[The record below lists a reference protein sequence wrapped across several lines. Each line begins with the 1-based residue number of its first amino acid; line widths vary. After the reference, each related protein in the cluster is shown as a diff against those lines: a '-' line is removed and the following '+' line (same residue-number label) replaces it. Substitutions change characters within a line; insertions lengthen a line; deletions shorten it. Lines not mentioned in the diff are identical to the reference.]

1 MDDVSNNLSMEGR
14 SPPERLPSDTVQLI
28 FLTIVLL
35 VGLPSNFL
43 VLTRILTHY
52 QTSNKDSIKAGFLLL
67 KLNLTISDLMLLFFY
82 ALPKLV
88 WNITYEWKGT
98 DGMCKMYNYLS
109 MASYYLSSNITVCIA
124 LERLRTVL
132 GAAEIRARG
141 KSTKSIRLLLF
152 FAWFFAFVWSC
163 PQFVVFQTVDVLPD
177 STESWFQCS
186 DVWTIYTIRES
197 DTAPSVPAFILR
209 PPMQTVYELT
219 HLLLVFWAPLA
230 ALSTSYVIIAVR
242 MARYSMESPQ

>member
-1 MDDVSNNLSMEGR
+1 SSNLSKDSG
-14 SPPERLPSDTVQLI
+14 SPPERLLSDTVQLI

-43 VLTRILTHY
+43 VLKRILTHY
-52 QTSNKDSIKAGFLLL
+52 KTTNKDSVKPGFLLL

-82 ALPKLV
+82 AAPKLV

-98 DGMCKMYNYLS
+98 DSMCKTYNYLS

-132 GAAEIRARG
+132 GAAKIRARG
-141 KSTKSIRLLLF
+141 ESTKSIRLLLF
-152 FAWFFAFVWSC
+152 FAWFFAFFWSF

-177 STESWFQCS
+177 NNEPWFQCS
-186 DVWTIYTIRES
+186 DVWTIHAFRETG
-197 DTAPSVPAFILR
+197 TAPSVPTWILR
-209 PPMQTVYELT
+209 PPMQTAYELA
-219 HLLLVFWAPLA
+219 HLLMVFWAPLA
-230 ALSTSYVIIAVR
+230 ALSASYAIIAIR
-242 MARYSMESPQ
+242 MARYSMESSQ